1 MCSKCFC
8 LFPIAANAP
17 KADAGFAEK
26 LTAQIVNNLQVKISK
41 VHVRYEDSTTTGLP
55 FSFGITL
62 DELELCTTDQNWEK
76 CYMTERLPQVFKIAS
91 LSCLSCY
98 FNCKGKLYINET
110 NDNLSEKFQ
119 QNIARKNYKPESYY
133 YGESV
138 IEIIYCVCMYN

>member
-1 MCSKCFC
+1 MF
-8 LFPIAANAP
+8 LFFPIVANAP

-41 VHVRYEDSTTTGLP
+41 VHLRYEDSTTTGEP

-98 FNCKGKLYINET
+98 FNCKGKLYSNEAK
-110 NDNLSEKFQ
+110 DNLSKTFETH
-119 QNIARKNYKPESYY
+119 IARKDSRPDTYY

-138 IEIIYCVCMYN
+138 KELVYCVCMYN